1 MPNLFAHRVDIL
13 PSARRYRV
21 VVLAG
26 RDVLRAFPLARLAAG
41 HLTLATWQRFARAMG
56 VRRSHRAAAAPK
68 KGLLA
73 VEDQR
78 GLIQALC
85 SFAVQPDLQVGC
97 RLDID
102 NFVAIDL
109 IDNAGPS
116 AVLVQAIEALARSLD
131 CADLAI
137 YPPPAARSHGAAL
150 FLAGLRGAAYVRPQN
165 RIAGTRGRARANS
178 AK

>member
-1 MPNLFAHRVDIL
+1 MPNRFAHRIDSL
-13 PSARRYRV
+13 PPARCYRV
-21 VVLAG
+21 LVLD
-26 RDVLRAFPLARLAAG
+26 RPDVLRAFPLARLAVG

-56 VRRSHRAAAAPK
+56 VLPTHRKTAAPK

-85 SFAVQPDLQVGC
+85 SFAVHPDLRAGR
-97 RLDID
+97 RLDIE
-102 NFVAIDL
+102 NFVAVDL

-116 AVLVQAIEALARSLD
+116 AVLVKAIEALARSLD

-137 YPPPAARSHGAAL
+137 YPPPAARSQGAAL

-165 RIAGTRGRARANS
+165 RIAGTRGRARASS

>member
-1 MPNLFAHRVDIL
+1 MPHRLAHRIDIL

-21 VVLAG
+21 LVLDG
-26 RDVLRAFPLARLAAG
+26 PDVLRAFPLARLAVG

-56 VRRSHRAAAAPK
+56 VRPTHRKTVAPK

-85 SFAVQPDLQVGC
+85 SFAVQPDLQAGC

-109 IDNAGPS
+109 IDNAEPS
-116 AVLVQAIEALARSLD
+116 AVLVQAIEALAQSLD
-131 CADLAI
+131 CTDLVI
-137 YPPPAARSHGAAL
+137 HPPPTAKLNGAGV
-150 FLAGLRGAAYVRPQN
+150 FLAGLPGAAYVRPQN
-165 RIAGTRGRARANS
+165 RIVGLPGRDRAGS
-178 AK
+178 VK